1 MKMSICSNFKR
12 NSLVATAVFCLLGQ
26 NSLTLAA
33 EEAATENRPAET
45 HPTETENANSV
56 APQSETKPK
65 GQPTLLKGEVTF
77 AIPKGTPLKL
87 KLATVPTHAIK
98 MMDRDLDG
106 ELLPAK
112 AGQIISARVSEDLYV
127 DENKVIPEGTIFYG
141 RVDKINAP
149 KRVYRPGSVEMSFN
163 RIVTPDGRVFAFRA
177 QADNIK
183 QSTAKSKAKGF
194 GIVMSY
200 AAGGAIVGAL
210 VAYQIFGLHETIA
223 MHGYNI
229 AGGAAAGALMAS
241 GYAIMRRGP
250 VARLEPGDDLN
261 LRIDTDLLMPVAVE
275 PNRKAKA
282 PHLAGLDV
290 DIKKGRIVRDGLGGH
305 ILYVDAE
312 INNESESTLSSID
325 VFLEDSNG
333 NRTPLCTS
341 SDDTADMLFTINPHS
356 NEHLH
361 LAFQVEYPKLKRQLI
376 WYEHGTRT
384 ICLKQPLP

>member
-1 MKMSICSNFKR
+1 MNMSIWPKFQRSFLVTMALF
-12 NSLVATAVFCLLGQ
+12 SLLANGPF
-26 NSLTLAA
+26 TLAA
-33 EEAATENRPAET
+33 EEPENRAPSG
-45 HPTETENANSV
+45 ENTSDPPSPNEQKS
-56 APQSETKPK
+56 K
-65 GQPTLLKGEVTF
+65 GPSPLLKGEVTY

-87 KLATVPTHAIK
+87 KLAMVPTHALK

-112 AGQIISARVSEDLYV
+112 SGQIITAKVSEDLYV
-127 DENKVIPEGTIFYG
+127 DENKVIPQGTIFYG
-141 RVDKINAP
+141 RVDKINPP
-149 KRVYRPGSVEMSFN
+149 KHVYRPGSVELSFN

-183 QSTAKSKAKGF
+183 KSTMKSKAKGF
-194 GIVMSY
+194 GIVASY

-229 AGGAAAGALMAS
+229 AGGAAAGALMAT
-241 GYAIMRRGP
+241 GYALYRRGP

-261 LRIDTDLLMPVAVE
+261 LKIDTDLLMPVAVE
-275 PNRKAKA
+275 ATRKFKA
-282 PHLAGLDV
+282 PHLEGLDMA
-290 DIKKGRIVRDGLGGH
+290 IQKGKLVKDGLGGH

-312 INNESESTLSSID
+312 VTNESESTLNSID

-333 NRTPLCTS
+333 NRVPLCTS
-341 SDDTADMLFTINPHS
+341 TDDSVDMIFSIRPHS

-361 LAFQVEYPKLKRQLI
+361 LAFQVEYPKLKREII

>member
-1 MKMSICSNFKR
+1 MSIWPKVKSNF
-12 NSLVATAVFCLLGQ
+12 LFTTALFCLLAN
-26 NSLTLAA
+26 NSVVFAVEEPLT
-33 EEAATENRPAET
+33 EKSPAV
-45 HPTETENANSV
+45 TENANNTTTTNNAAAQNEQKSK
-56 APQSETKPK
+56 AQTP
-65 GQPTLLKGEVTF
+65 LLKGEVTYQ
-77 AIPKGTPLKL
+77 IPKGTPLKL

-112 AGQIISARVSEDLYV
+112 AGQIITARVSEDLYV
-127 DENKVIPEGTIFYG
+127 DENKVIPEGTVFYG
-141 RVDKINAP
+141 RVDKINPP

-163 RIVTPDGRVFAFRA
+163 RIVTPDGRIFAFRA

-183 QSTAKSKAKGF
+183 PSTAKTKAKGF

-229 AGGAAAGALMAS
+229 AGGAAAGALMAT
-241 GYAIMRRGP
+241 GYAVMRRGP

-261 LRIDTDLLMPVAVE
+261 LRIDTDLLMPVAVD
-275 PNRKAKA
+275 PKQKVQA

-290 DIKKGRIVRDGLGGH
+290 KIQKGRIIRDGLGGR

-312 INNESESTLSSID
+312 INNESETTLSSID
-325 VFLEDSNG
+325 CFLEDSNG

-341 SDDTADMLFTINPHS
+341 SDDTADLLFEIHPHQ